1 MFTANLIHVS
11 FQYECKVYTK
21 EKHLFMFEHPSHVSS
36 ETLQNAM
43 DTLHGGFHSSF
54 VYLEHLRDY
63 LSGIGKGKNGGP
75 LQHAL
80 FG

>member
-1 MFTANLIHVS
+1 
-11 FQYECKVYTK
+11 
-21 EKHLFMFEHPSHVSS
+21 MFEHPSHVSS

-63 LSGIGKGKNGGP
+63 LSGIGKGKIGGP